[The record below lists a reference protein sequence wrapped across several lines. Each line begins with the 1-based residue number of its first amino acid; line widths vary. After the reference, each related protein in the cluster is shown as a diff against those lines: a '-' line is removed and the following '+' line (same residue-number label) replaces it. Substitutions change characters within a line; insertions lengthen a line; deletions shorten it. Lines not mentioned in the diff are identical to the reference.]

1 MGCRYPVLVVAIDRS
16 IGQVFTEVYI
26 LERSTSPAYISAQ
39 ATTYFWPTRLPQ
51 AHLPSTS
58 PQYFQSVLRDRNG
71 IRAPLKP
78 ITPTHLSSSSSVDT
92 SWCESPGKCWR
103 VIHPISVM
111 WTYLPSVT
119 ATTPL
124 CIAAMVWLGTRS
136 SPQKISKDWPDRK
149 STRLNSSHSQISY
162 AVFCLKKKRNA
173 EPRAVC
179 QLNFGSEP
187 LPGLALMRRAAR

>member
-1 MGCRYPVLVVAIDRS
+1 MEFLEFRYPALVEAIVPS
-16 IGQVFTEVYI
+16 IGLVFTEVYI
-26 LERSTSPAYISAQ
+26 LESSTSPAYISAQ

-71 IRAPLKP
+71 IRAPLRP

-103 VIHPISVM
+103 VIHPMSVKC
-111 WTYLPSVT
+111 TDLPSLT

-124 CIAAMVWLGTRS
+124 CIAALVWLGTRS
-136 SPQKISKDWPDRK
+136 SPHKISKDWPRVAG
-149 STRLNSSHSQISY
+149 TNS
-162 AVFCLKKKRNA
+162 
-173 EPRAVC
+173 
-179 QLNFGSEP
+179 
-187 LPGLALMRRAAR
+187 LAATSWASSWLS

>member
-26 LERSTSPAYISAQ
+26 LESSTSPAYISAQ
-39 ATTYFWPTRLPQ
+39 ATTYFWQTRLPT

-71 IRAPLKP
+71 IRAQLRP

-136 SPQKISKDWPDRK
+136 SPQKISK
-149 STRLNSSHSQISY
+149 
-162 AVFCLKKKRNA
+162 AC
-173 EPRAVC
+173 
-179 QLNFGSEP
+179 P
-187 LPGLALMRRAAR
+187 LVPGTTAPPPTPCPPTSPPERRE

>member
-26 LERSTSPAYISAQ
+26 LESSTSPAYISAQ

-71 IRAPLKP
+71 IRAPLRP

-136 SPQKISKDWPDRK
+136 SPQKISKDWPRVAG
-149 STRLNSSHSQISY
+149 T
-162 AVFCLKKKRNA
+162 NA
-173 EPRAVC
+173 SR
-179 QLNFGSEP
+179 SEE
-187 LPGLALMRRAAR
+187 RRVGKECRSRWSPYH

>member
-26 LERSTSPAYISAQ
+26 LESSTSPAYISAQ

-58 PQYFQSVLRDRNG
+58 PQYFQSVLRGRNG
-71 IRAPLKP
+71 IRAPLRP

-124 CIAAMVWLGTRS
+124 CIADGKYVHITEIGWITR
-136 SPQKISKDWPDRK
+136 Q
-149 STRLNSSHSQISY
+149 H
-162 AVFCLKKKRNA
+162 
-173 EPRAVC
+173 
-179 QLNFGSEP
+179 
-187 LPGLALMRRAAR
+187 LPGDSHQQVLASNPSDFGNVDVFTIGYR